1 MKDLQDRFD
10 GRGQTKGFRFSQIR
24 KTDKG
29 FIYLV
34 DTGDTKYYE
43 VFKRK
48 ENTMYNCVSYP
59 TDKAF
64 GIWAWTIKDYDSALE
79 KLNSFLL

>member
-34 DTGDTKYYE
+34 DTGDTKYFE

-48 ENTMYNCVSYP
+48 ENTMYDCISYP

-64 GIWAWTIKDYDSALE
+64 RTWAWTVKYYDAALE
-79 KLNSFLL
+79 KLNSF